1 MAGRPRKPE
10 GETRE
15 NVLRIRL
22 TDEERALLD
31 EAAAGKSLETSTW
44 ARSEL
49 VTLALEL
56 IQRRASQA
64 PQKDTGKS
72 DKARK

>member
-1 MAGRPRKPE
+1 MRGRPKKPD

-31 EAAAGKSLETSTW
+31 KAAEGKTLDTSTW

-49 VTLALEL
+49 IALAKRLLRGE
-56 IQRRASQA
+56 
-64 PQKDTGKS
+64 
-72 DKARK
+72 